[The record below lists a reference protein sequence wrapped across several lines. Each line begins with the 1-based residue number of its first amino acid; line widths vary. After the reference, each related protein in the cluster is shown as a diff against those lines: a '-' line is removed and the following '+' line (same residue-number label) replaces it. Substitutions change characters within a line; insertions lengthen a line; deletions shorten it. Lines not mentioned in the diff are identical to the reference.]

1 MPAGALLFFF
11 ARGNRSGRSIVSLFG
26 KEARK
31 PLIDPYIQQYGRR
44 LYGLCVKLCA
54 DGGDAQ
60 DLYQDTW
67 LKAYQHWDRYDPTR
81 DFGAWI
87 TRICVNTYR
96 DRLRRRRL
104 NPLYD
109 RFATSEE
116 KDRAL
121 EQAAEPDD
129 PAYREA
135 VSYTHLDVYKRQRLR
150 GADLRLCVGRVRPRL
165 SAPPLDPSRKR

>member
-1 MPAGALLFFF
+1 M
-11 ARGNRSGRSIVSLFG
+11 
-26 KEARK
+26 
-31 PLIDPYIQQYGRR
+31 IDPYIQQYGRR

-129 PAYREA
+129 PAYREVRDA
-135 VSYTHLDVYKRQRLR
+135 VRSLPEK
-150 GADLRLCVGRVRPRL
+150 LRLAVILYYFNGFAVEATAELLRIPPGTVKSRL
-165 SAPPLDPSRKR
+165 ARARTLLKERLQDEVLF